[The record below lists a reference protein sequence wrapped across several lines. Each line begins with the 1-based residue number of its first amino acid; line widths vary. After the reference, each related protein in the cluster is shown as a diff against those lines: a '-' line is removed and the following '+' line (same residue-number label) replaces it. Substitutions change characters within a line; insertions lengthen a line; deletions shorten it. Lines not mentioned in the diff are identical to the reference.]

1 MKKLLKVFAGLA
13 VVVLVGVL
21 FLVYQYGPNFNIFLF
36 PPSAQ
41 KYGEIAISRM
51 ENGLYAHGEEWNQTK
66 ENALQQMENAEEYE
80 DTYPILEEAIQV
92 AGGDHSFFVYP
103 DEQTNDNPANA
114 FPTATIEE
122 NILILNI
129 PAFGSPDMNENQEYA
144 DTLNHAIQNETYQGI
159 IVNLANNTGGDMG
172 PMVAGI
178 SSLIPDGTVVKFQY
192 SNDLADEAILEDGT
206 ITGGG
211 ASVTVEPTEKVS
223 DVPVAV
229 VINELTASSGEMTAL
244 AFKGLENVQFFGE
257 NSLGFTSGNSQMEL
271 YDDTIMQL
279 TTATIIDRTGTKY
292 ENIPVEPDVHTKTP
306 IEDAKKWINNQ

>member
-1 MKKLLKVFAGLA
+1 LKKLLKVFAGLA

-41 KYGEIAISRM
+41 KYGEIAISHM

-129 PAFGSPDMNENQEYA
+129 PAFGSPDMSENQKYA
-144 DTLNHAIQNETYQGI
+144 DTLNNAIQNETYQGI
-159 IVNLANNTGGDMG
+159 IINLADNTGGDMG

-178 SSLIPDGTVVKFQY
+178 SSLIPDGTVIKFQY
-192 SNDLADEAILEDGT
+192 ASDMTDEAILENGT
-206 ITGGG
+206 FTGGG
-211 ASVTVEPTEKVS
+211 TSVTVETTEKVT
-223 DVPVAV
+223 DVPIAV
-229 VINELTASSGEMTAL
+229 VINKLTASSGEMTAL

-279 TTATIIDRTGTKY
+279 TTSTIIDRTGTEY
-292 ENIPVEPDVHTKTP
+292 ENTP
-306 IEDAKKWINNQ
+306 IEPDIHTSTPIEEAKEWINYQ

>member
-1 MKKLLKVFAGLA
+1 MKKLLKILASLA
-13 VVVLVGVL
+13 VILLVGVL

-41 KYGEIAISRM
+41 KYGEIAINRM

-66 ENALQQMENAEEYE
+66 ENALQKMKNAEEYE
-80 DTYPILEEAIQV
+80 DTYPVLEEAVQV

-103 DEQTNDNPANA
+103 EKQGTENMSAEM
-114 FPTATIEE
+114 PTISIEE

-129 PAFGSPDMNENQEYA
+129 PAFGSPNMNENQKYA
-144 DTLNHAIQNETYQGI
+144 NAINNAIQNETYQGI
-159 IVNLANNTGGDMG
+159 IINLADNTGGDMG

-178 SSLIPDGTVVKFQY
+178 SSLIPDGTVIKFRY
-192 SNDLADEAILEDGT
+192 SNGITDEAVLENGT

-211 ASVTVEPTEKVS
+211 TSVTVENIEKVT
-223 DVPVAV
+223 DVPVAI
-229 VINELTASSGEMTAL
+229 VINGLTASSGEMTAL

-257 NSLGFTSGNSQMEL
+257 NSLGFTSGNSRMEL

-279 TTATIIDRTGTKY
+279 TTSTIIDRTGKEY
-292 ENIPVEPDVHTKTP
+292 ENTP
-306 IEDAKKWINNQ
+306 IEPEVQTTTPIEKAKSWINQH